1 VSEAAPVV
9 VEPASPVLLPKPAAA
24 AQPLPADSTDVALWE
39 RAVRAGDAD
48 AFEVLYDR
56 HVDRVAGFVARRWGG
71 PDVEDITAEV
81 FLQAWRQRE
90 RIVVDSEAG
99 LLPWLFGV
107 ARNLVR
113 EAHRGTGRRARLV
126 DKLDPPTGVEDHAV
140 GVADRDEHEFRVAL
154 ARTALE
160 SLSEEDR
167 AVLEMCL
174 LGELTPTQASPVL
187 GQAPS
192 TVRSRL
198 TRARRRL
205 ASAYRQLDAGAG
217 GDDD

>member
-1 VSEAAPVV
+1 MQRWGGEEHSPDVTVSEAAPTA
-9 VEPASPVLLPKPAAA
+9 VEPASPAFAPDPAAA
-24 AQPLPADSTDVALWE
+24 GQARLSAAADADVVLWG
-39 RAVRAGDAD
+39 RAVLDGDAD

-90 RIVVDSEAG
+90 RIVVDPEAG

-126 DKLDPPTGVEDHAV
+126 DKLDPPTGVED
-140 GVADRDEHEFRVAL
+140 
-154 ARTALE
+154 
-160 SLSEEDR
+160 
-167 AVLEMCL
+167 
-174 LGELTPTQASPVL
+174 
-187 GQAPS
+187 
-192 TVRSRL
+192 
-198 TRARRRL
+198 
-205 ASAYRQLDAGAG
+205 
-217 GDDD
+217 